1 MRDPTPDHF
10 QQYVSSELKY
20 IRKRVDDLYN
30 RHYLLYAKVVGI
42 SAVVSTVAVLVGWVL
57 TG

>member
-1 MRDPTPDHF
+1 MSDPTPEQF
-10 QQYVSSELKY
+10 QQYIISELRY

-42 SAVVSTVAVLVGWVL
+42 SAVVSTVVVLLGIAL
-57 TG
+57 RG

>member
-1 MRDPTPDHF
+1 MREPTQEQF
-10 QQYVSSELKY
+10 QQYITSELKY

-42 SAVVSTVAVLVGWVL
+42 SAVVSTIVVLLGIAL
-57 TG
+57 RG

>member
-1 MRDPTPDHF
+1 MREPAPEQF
-10 QQYVSSELKY
+10 QQYITSELKY

-30 RHYLLYAKVVGI
+30 RHYLLYAKVAGI
-42 SAVVSTVAVLVGWVL
+42 SAIISTVAVLVGWVL

>member
-1 MRDPTPDHF
+1 MGDPIPDQF

-30 RHYLLYAKVVGI
+30 RHYLLYAKVAGI
-42 SAVVSTVAVLVGWVL
+42 SAVVSTLVVLLGIAL
-57 TG
+57 RG

>member
-1 MRDPTPDHF
+1 MREPIPDQF

-30 RHYLLYAKVVGI
+30 RHYLLHANDLPL
-42 SAVVSTVAVLVGWVL
+42 VLVPVSML
-57 TG
+57 LPSQFSAQ